1 MEVCYLT
8 SGETFAVL
16 AADEF
21 EGKSAKVVKQSLV
34 AQVGVSRFRQK
45 LWREDGCCEI
55 QDDQMFD
62 CAPAKVQ
69 LVVLEFWEPDA
80 EQGQKMMTASE
91 DNDLAALEKLLLRP
105 LNPNL
110 TDKDGRTPLHS
121 AARAGHVK
129 AMELLLEG
137 GAKKDALDAGEG
149 FSPLHEAARQ
159 GHLDAVRLLVA
170 AGADK
175 NQPTTDHG

>member
-1 MEVCYLT
+1 
-8 SGETFAVL
+8 
-16 AADEF
+16 
-21 EGKSAKVVKQSLV
+21 
-34 AQVGVSRFRQK
+34 
-45 LWREDGCCEI
+45 
-55 QDDQMFD
+55 MFD

-110 TDKDGRTPLHS
+110 TDKDSRTPLHS

-137 GAKKDALDAGEG
+137 GAKRMRWMQEKGSRPCMKQLDKAILMR
-149 FSPLHEAARQ
+149 FAC
-159 GHLDAVRLLVA
+159 
-170 AGADK
+170 
-175 NQPTTDHG
+175 